1 MFCVKFANRRHR
13 SSAIYLQKK
22 LFESK
27 NFTIATVLKIIMLD
41 HQNNYI
47 DNAAKNLDILAI
59 SLSMLHNYKRV
70 DWTLYFF
77 SP

>member
-1 MFCVKFANRRHR
+1 
-13 SSAIYLQKK
+13 
-22 LFESK
+22 
-27 NFTIATVLKIIMLD
+27 MLD

-59 SLSMLHNYKRV
+59 GLSILYNYKQV

-77 SP
+77 LSLITISS